1 MAESR
6 VEKLKKDWP
15 NAALVGARELSAWV
29 WADDGGYIN
38 TSPWGEKKSEATKRR
53 KGLAAA
59 DCTALVFIERN
70 KIRTLKNVVL
80 RTVFEEKTEKE
91 KPEARLQPQRSDS
104 PFDKDVKAL
113 NERMQAG
120 LSERPDLAKRLVVY
134 SFLGQVSDIEMG
146 NTDIQPLTAPWAE
159 MLAPFLPADDEDN
172 FGSFEPY
179 DPPDDAENKLWTLLA
194 GLPEPTIDAML
205 GRFMSS
211 ALGIFRYRPCTGGLH
226 RAIAAAMGIEVP
238 ATLIPELE
246 PSEMDDGSA
255 TNDAPVEEPAI

>member
-1 MAESR
+1 M
-6 VEKLKKDWP
+6 
-15 NAALVGARELSAWV
+15 
-29 WADDGGYIN
+29 
-38 TSPWGEKKSEATKRR
+38 
-53 KGLAAA
+53 
-59 DCTALVFIERN
+59 FIERN